1 MNFNCPG
8 FENSFCALIHENV
21 IELYIVSFSL
31 STARFLKTTHND
43 MILNFNQYGQLH
55 KYQANIESLS
65 RYSRARY
72 EKTRLQR

>member
-1 MNFNCPG
+1 M
-8 FENSFCALIHENV
+8 
-21 IELYIVSFSL
+21 SFSL
-31 STARFLKTTHND
+31 STARFLKTTHKD

-72 EKTRLQR
+72 EKHDYSDDDRSTLLTFNRLG